1 MFEYNITEETKFK
14 LITAKGR
21 IDALSAPEIHKIFND
36 LVLAGSRV
44 LLVDLSSVHYI
55 SSAGLRIFIG
65 IQKELKKVGG
75 EIILAGIMQPV
86 MEIFNV
92 SGFTALFRFVAG
104 REEAAALLA
113 QGDTEAKAL
122 PGRETEKV
130 SLTYLETDAPPGG
143 LFVVGSQDKLESA
156 SYIAADVVT
165 VNASRMSFGCGL
177 AAIGENFDEYKNLF
191 GEAFVIQNNFF
202 FYPAVKQSAV
212 DFILDAHR
220 DPKATYQFLHGFGFN
235 GAYRYV
241 IAFKP
246 QNGAVDLAAL
256 VQSFL
261 TVSRADLIGVALI
274 GESEGLWGMHMKK
287 PPVIDRQTIDG
298 ENIFSSRRFAEWFD
312 FPVEAVYAHHIVAAV
327 GIAARE
333 PGLLSPERQRL
344 FSESHPF
351 HFHGGVFEKAPLGN
365 DVSAFENEMN
375 RVFNDLAVYKIQHLL
390 GQSMFA
396 GGMAGI
402 VELEA

>member
-1 MFEYNITEETKFK
+1 MFEYNITDEAEFK
-14 LITAKGR
+14 LIAAKGR
-21 IDALSAPEIHKIFND
+21 IDALSAPEIQKIFNN
-36 LVLAGSRV
+36 LVLEGSRV

-65 IQKELKKVGG
+65 TQKELKKVGG
-75 EIILAGIMQPV
+75 EIILAGVGQPV

-92 SGFTALFRFVAG
+92 SGFTALFRFVTD
-104 REEAAALLA
+104 RKEAAALLA
-113 QGDTEAKAL
+113 KGDTEAKAL
-122 PGRETEKV
+122 LGREAGNV

-143 LFVVGSQDKLESA
+143 LFVISSQDKMESA
-156 SYIAADVVT
+156 SYTAADVVT

-177 AAIGENFDEYKNLF
+177 AAIGDNFDEYKNLF
-191 GEAFVIQNNFF
+191 GEAFVIQHNFF
-202 FYPAVKQSAV
+202 FYPAVKQPAV
-212 DFILDAHR
+212 DFVLNAHR
-220 DPKATYQFLHGFGFN
+220 DPKTTYQFLHGFGFN

-246 QNGAVDLAAL
+246 QDGAVDLAAL
-256 VQSFL
+256 AQSFL
-261 TVSRADLIGVALI
+261 TVSRADLIGIALI

-287 PPVIDRQTIDG
+287 PPVIDRQPTNG
-298 ENIFSSRRFAEWFD
+298 ENIFSSRHFAEWFD
-312 FPVEAVYAHHIVAAV
+312 FPVEAANAHHIVAAV

-351 HFHGGVFEKAPLGN
+351 HFHGGIFEKAPLGS
-365 DVSAFENEMN
+365 DVSTFENEMN
-375 RVFNDLAVYKIQHLL
+375 RVFNDLAVYKVQHLL